1 MTLVELLVVIVLL
14 TTLVTTA
21 IPIISPGGESR
32 KLREASRNINA
43 YLQGAQ
49 VRAMQTGRP
58 FGVSLRRL
66 SADTGNAEHNA
77 VCAQLQ
83 YVEVPPAFS
92 GVDNSSL
99 VRVCLYQENPND
111 PSTQRLGLHFVRYGS
126 QVPSGTD
133 LMPAGY
139 DADLLPDLFL
149 RPGDTVEVGARRY
162 VLEGPRRIDI
172 GSDRDRETQLA
183 GTRLRVP
190 PVVGVA
196 RIGTGTIQISRA
208 DNFLGYFLPIVAD
221 GIDPTS
227 LRFTHDLD
235 GNEITSLPT
244 GTGPTLFATTPAP
257 YKVYRQPVEAGGE
270 PLELPAGVAIDL
282 QASAFGTIRAN
293 PNQGRIY
300 SPHVDYNT
308 TDGAITNV
316 RQDSVMVLFSPE
328 GSVHRVYGTLLSDGS
343 EAGPQN
349 VTSYLALCV
358 GRRELIPALKPEGQT
373 TTTAADYAQPI
384 DLLDSNLQSL
394 TETELREVTDKY
406 NWLNL
411 ESRWVVIGG
420 GTGAITTVENS
431 AVFPSEDLDR
441 NGDDVL
447 SVGEQIAAAIENAP
461 RRTALG
467 GR

>member
-77 VCAQLQ
+77 VCVQLQ

-162 VLEGPRRIDI
+162 VLEGPTQ
-172 GSDRDRETQLA
+172 RDARTQERVLN

-190 PVVGVA
+190 PIVAQA
-196 RIGTGTIQISRA
+196 RIGAGTIKISRT

-227 LRFTHDLD
+227 LRFSHDLD
-235 GNEITSLPT
+235 GDEITGQPT

-282 QASAFGTIRAN
+282 QASAFGDIRAN
-293 PNQGRIY
+293 PTVGRVY
-300 SPHVDYNT
+300 LPHADYNA

-316 RQDSVMVLFSPE
+316 RQDGVMILFAPE
-328 GSVHRVYGTLLSDGS
+328 GNIHRVHGTQVIPRTVS
-343 EAGPQN
+343 
-349 VTSYLALCV
+349 SYLALCV

-394 TETELREVTDKY
+394 TESELREVTDKY

-420 GTGAITTVENS
+420 ATGAITTVENS